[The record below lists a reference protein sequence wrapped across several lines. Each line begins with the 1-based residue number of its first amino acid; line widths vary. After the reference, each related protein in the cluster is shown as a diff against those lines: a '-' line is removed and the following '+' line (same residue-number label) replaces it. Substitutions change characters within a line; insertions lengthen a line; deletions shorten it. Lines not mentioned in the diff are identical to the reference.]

1 MTDCKDCS
9 TEQGRKDLI
18 NTPISITY
26 SKAQFPHLTA
36 TSEDWGI
43 NAVLW
48 LEVGDF
54 LPLGIDADTMQEALI
69 MVAFL
74 QQSTKA
80 PLLINEEMQQEL
92 TALSEN
98 GMAFN
103 PMKKGNGAL
112 IPLAE
117 ILSTDTKQET
127 MRHLEQ
133 QFCQD
138 EKLTFTEMGG
148 MLNSTSKERLKK

>member
-1 MTDCKDCS
+1 MTDCKDCT

-48 LEVGDF
+48 LDVDDF

-69 MVAFL
+69 MIAFL

-80 PLLINEEMQQEL
+80 PLLIDEEMQQEL

-98 GMAFN
+98 GMTFN

-148 MLNSTSKERLKK
+148 MLN

>member
-1 MTDCKDCS
+1 MTDCKDCT

-26 SKAQFPHLTA
+26 SKAQFPHLTV

-48 LEVGDF
+48 LDVGDF

-69 MVAFL
+69 MIAFL

-80 PLLINEEMQQEL
+80 PLLIDEEMQQEL

-98 GMAFN
+98 SIAFN

-127 MRHLEQ
+127 MRQLEQ

-148 MLNSTSKERLKK
+148 MLN

>member
-1 MTDCKDCS
+1 MTDCKDCT

-26 SKAQFPHLTA
+26 SKAQFPHLTV
-36 TSEDWGI
+36 TSEDWGV
-43 NAVLW
+43 NTVLW

-69 MVAFL
+69 MIAFL

-80 PLLINEEMQQEL
+80 PLLIDAEMQQEL

-98 GMAFN
+98 GIAFN

-148 MLNSTSKERLKK
+148 MLN

>member
-1 MTDCKDCS
+1 MTDCKDCT

-48 LEVGDF
+48 LDVGDF

-69 MVAFL
+69 MIAFL

-80 PLLINEEMQQEL
+80 TLLIDEEMQQEL
-92 TALSEN
+92 TTLSEN
-98 GMAFN
+98 GIAFN
-103 PMKKGNGAL
+103 PMKKANGAL

-127 MRHLEQ
+127 MRNLEQ

-148 MLNSTSKERLKK
+148 MLN

>member
-1 MTDCKDCS
+1 MTDCKDCT

-26 SKAQFPHLTA
+26 SKAQFPHLTV
-36 TSEDWGI
+36 TSEDWGV
-43 NAVLW
+43 NTVLW
-48 LEVGDF
+48 LDVGDF
-54 LPLGIDADTMQEALI
+54 LPLGIDADTMPEALI
-69 MVAFL
+69 MIAFL

-80 PLLINEEMQQEL
+80 PLLIDEEMQQEL
-92 TALSEN
+92 TALSGN
-98 GMAFN
+98 GMTFN

-133 QFCQD
+133 QFYQD

-148 MLNSTSKERLKK
+148 MLN

>member
-36 TSEDWGI
+36 TSEDWGV
-43 NAVLW
+43 NTVLW

-80 PLLINEEMQQEL
+80 PLLIDEEMQQEL

-138 EKLTFTEMGG
+138 EKLTFTEKGG
-148 MLNSTSKERLKK
+148 MLN

>member
-1 MTDCKDCS
+1 MTDCKECT

-26 SKAQFPHLTA
+26 SKAQFPHLTV

-48 LEVGDF
+48 LDVGDF

-69 MVAFL
+69 MIAFL

-80 PLLINEEMQQEL
+80 PLLIDAEMQQEL

-98 GMAFN
+98 GIAFN

-148 MLNSTSKERLKK
+148 MLN

>member
-36 TSEDWGI
+36 TSEDWGV
-43 NAVLW
+43 NTVLW
-48 LEVGDF
+48 LDVGDF

-69 MVAFL
+69 MIAFL

-80 PLLINEEMQQEL
+80 PLLIDAEMQQEL

-98 GMAFN
+98 GMTFN

-148 MLNSTSKERLKK
+148 MLN

>member
-1 MTDCKDCS
+1 MTDCKDCT

-48 LEVGDF
+48 LDVGDF

-69 MVAFL
+69 MIAFL

-80 PLLINEEMQQEL
+80 PLLIDEEMQQEL

-98 GMAFN
+98 GMTFN

-117 ILSTDTKQET
+117 ILSTYTKQET

-148 MLNSTSKERLKK
+148 MLN

>member
-1 MTDCKDCS
+1 MTDCKDCT

-26 SKAQFPHLTA
+26 SKAQFPHLTV
-36 TSEDWGI
+36 TSEDWGV
-43 NAVLW
+43 NTVLW
-48 LEVGDF
+48 LDVGDF

-69 MVAFL
+69 MIAFL

-80 PLLINEEMQQEL
+80 PLLIDEEMQQEL
-92 TALSEN
+92 TALSGN
-98 GMAFN
+98 GMTFN

-133 QFCQD
+133 QFYQD

-148 MLNSTSKERLKK
+148 MLN

>member
-1 MTDCKDCS
+1 MTDCKDCT

-36 TSEDWGI
+36 TSEDWGV
-43 NAVLW
+43 NTVLW
-48 LEVGDF
+48 LDVGDF

-69 MVAFL
+69 MIAFL

-80 PLLINEEMQQEL
+80 PLLIDAEMQQEL

-98 GMAFN
+98 GMTFN

-148 MLNSTSKERLKK
+148 MLN

>member
-1 MTDCKDCS
+1 MTDCKDCT

-26 SKAQFPHLTA
+26 SKAQFPYLTV
-36 TSEDWGI
+36 TSEDWGV
-43 NAVLW
+43 NTVLW
-48 LEVGDF
+48 LDVGDF

-80 PLLINEEMQQEL
+80 TLLIDEEMQQEL

-98 GMAFN
+98 GMTFN

-127 MRHLEQ
+127 IRHLEQ

-148 MLNSTSKERLKK
+148 MLN

>member
-1 MTDCKDCS
+1 MTDCKDCT

-26 SKAQFPHLTA
+26 SKAQFPHLTV
-36 TSEDWGI
+36 TSEDWGV
-43 NAVLW
+43 NTVLW

-69 MVAFL
+69 MIAFL

-80 PLLINEEMQQEL
+80 PLLIDEEMQQEL

-98 GMAFN
+98 GIAFN

-127 MRHLEQ
+127 MRQLEQ

-148 MLNSTSKERLKK
+148 MLN

>member
-1 MTDCKDCS
+1 MTDCKDYT

-26 SKAQFPHLTA
+26 SKAQFPHLTV

-48 LEVGDF
+48 LEVDDF

-69 MVAFL
+69 MIVFL

-80 PLLINEEMQQEL
+80 PLLIDEEMQQEL

-98 GMAFN
+98 GIAFN
-103 PMKKGNGAL
+103 PMKKANGHSFHLLKSSPL
-112 IPLAE
+112 IPNKKPC
-117 ILSTDTKQET
+117 DT
-127 MRHLEQ
+127 
-133 QFCQD
+133 
-138 EKLTFTEMGG
+138 
-148 MLNSTSKERLKK
+148 LNNNFAKMKN

>member
-9 TEQGRKDLI
+9 IEQGRKDLI

-48 LEVGDF
+48 LDVGDF

-69 MVAFL
+69 MIAFL

-80 PLLINEEMQQEL
+80 PLLIDEEMQQEL

-98 GMAFN
+98 GMTFN

-148 MLNSTSKERLKK
+148 MLN

>member
-1 MTDCKDCS
+1 MTDCKDCT

-26 SKAQFPHLTA
+26 SKAQFPHLTV
-36 TSEDWGI
+36 TSENWGV
-43 NAVLW
+43 NTVLW
-48 LEVGDF
+48 LEVDDF

-69 MVAFL
+69 MIAFL

-80 PLLINEEMQQEL
+80 PLLIDEEMQQEL

-98 GMAFN
+98 GMTFN

-148 MLNSTSKERLKK
+148 MLN

>member
-1 MTDCKDCS
+1 MTDCKDCT

-26 SKAQFPHLTA
+26 SKAQFPHLTV
-36 TSEDWGI
+36 TSEDWGV
-43 NAVLW
+43 NTVLW

-54 LPLGIDADTMQEALI
+54 LPLGIDADTMQEALSMI
-69 MVAFL
+69 AFL

-80 PLLINEEMQQEL
+80 TLLIDEEMQQEL
-92 TALSEN
+92 TALSAN
-98 GMAFN
+98 GLAFN
-103 PMKKGNGAL
+103 PMKKANGAL

-138 EKLTFTEMGG
+138 EKLTFTEMCG
-148 MLNSTSKERLKK
+148 MLN

>member
-1 MTDCKDCS
+1 MTDCKDCT

-26 SKAQFPHLTA
+26 SKAQFPHLTV
-36 TSEDWGI
+36 TSKDWGV
-43 NAVLW
+43 NTVLW
-48 LEVGDF
+48 LDVGDF

-69 MVAFL
+69 MIAFL

-80 PLLINEEMQQEL
+80 PLLIDEEMQQEL

-98 GMAFN
+98 GIAFN

-127 MRHLEQ
+127 MRQLEQ

-148 MLNSTSKERLKK
+148 MLN

>member
-1 MTDCKDCS
+1 MTDCKDCT

-36 TSEDWGI
+36 TSEDWGV
-43 NAVLW
+43 NTVLW
-48 LEVGDF
+48 LDVGDF

-69 MVAFL
+69 MIAFL
-74 QQSTKA
+74 QQSTKT
-80 PLLINEEMQQEL
+80 PLLIDEEMQQEL

-98 GMAFN
+98 GMTFN

-148 MLNSTSKERLKK
+148 MLN

>member
-1 MTDCKDCS
+1 MTDCKDCT

-36 TSEDWGI
+36 TSEDWGV
-43 NAVLW
+43 NTVLW
-48 LEVGDF
+48 LDVGDF

-69 MVAFL
+69 MIAFL

-80 PLLINEEMQQEL
+80 PLLIDEEMQQEL

-98 GMAFN
+98 GIAFN

-127 MRHLEQ
+127 MRQLEQ

-148 MLNSTSKERLKK
+148 MLN